1 MLGQCFADAD
11 TEAMLRP
18 FVENE
23 ALAAEFRDL
32 MEQEQTRRNQGG
44 LYRDEENNLLA
55 LRGDEEDE

>member
-1 MLGQCFADAD
+1 
-11 TEAMLRP
+11 MLRP

-23 ALAAEFRDL
+23 ALAAEL
-32 MEQEQTRRNQGG
+32 EQEQTRRNQGG